1 MTLDRMC
8 INKQILF
15 F

>member
-8 INKQILF
+8 TNKQILF